1 MTDPRNRPRTPRR
14 GGGPRRPSPNR
25 PRFSGLS
32 KSLALWLLIILL
44 PLTIYQL
51 FMPKEQAIV
60 DIKYSEFVDQ
70 LESDN
75 LATVTITDRQ
85 IRGKLETAAKTTT
98 DQGVRTYD
106 EFRTVLPF
114 EDPDLVRAMQERGVQ
129 VEAREP
135 PINWFTQ
142 IVAWLPWILIIGLWI
157 FFIRQIQG
165 GGSKAFSFGKSKAKL
180 LSADAPKVTFDDVAG
195 ADEAKEELEEII
207 EFLRDPKKFQ
217 RLGGR
222 IPKGVLLLGPPGT
235 GKTLLARAIAG
246 EAGVPFFSM
255 SGSDFVEMFVGVG
268 ASVTGDTPVLVRT
281 AEGIELI
288 PIGEFVDRFYE
299 GDTEGRLVPVF
310 GVETLGYEVCES
322 GFRGRIQGFG
332 GSAWKSLRAVYRHR
346 VEEVFEVEYL
356 GGTLRTTGDHS
367 VFVRSHGGVKPKEVR
382 ALEPGDVLVD
392 LPYKTRLSFNAE
404 AGTEHEIRAHSFGEG
419 IPRSLQIVETNEELE
434 AVAAAHEYV
443 LASEGWMTQQEL
455 GERFGISQMTVSNW
469 QTGKHLPRAISN
481 RYARTEI
488 PTDVDVTAELFR
500 LLGYYTAEGRVNGS
514 VEFCFGAHETDLI
527 DDCARLMQE
536 SFGLEGRRIPT
547 EDNTVR
553 LVYYSATLGRFF
565 ERHCGNGSRRKHVP
579 ELLWTLPA
587 PFFIEYLRGYSR
599 GDGTMTPEGKLVMTS
614 ASQRLIREL
623 AWLCGMHGI
632 KAGLGRGA
640 QIGGRVIKSIPLPP
654 GEYWRLTIGK
664 TSNPFTSSGRRPRS
678 DRQFKKSVVREI
690 RRLPFEGYVYDL
702 CGCENEAFF
711 GGEKPVLLHNSRVRD
726 LFEQGKAHAPCIIFI
741 DEIDAVGRHRGAGLG
756 GGHDERE
763 QTLNQLLVEMDG
775 FESNE
780 GVILIAATNRPDV
793 LDPALLRPGRFDR
806 QVVVDRP
813 DVRGREGIF
822 QVHVRDIPIADDVD
836 LKVLAKGTPG
846 LSGADIE
853 NIVNEAA
860 LLAARRN
867 HDEVSMDD
875 FEMAKD
881 KVMMGAE
888 RKSLV
893 ITENEKRSIAFHE
906 AGHALVR
913 MLTPAADPVHKVTI
927 IPRGRA
933 LGVTHFL
940 PVDERHIY
948 SREWCENQLS
958 ALLGGRAA
966 EVLVLKETTTGAG
979 DDLNRATDLARRMV
993 TKWGMSE
1000 VLGPLTYGDEQEQ
1013 VFLGREIAQHRDYS
1027 EETARLIDSEVKKIV
1042 TFAFDRACSI
1052 LKENDEALHRL
1063 AEALLEREI
1072 LDREEI
1078 AMLLNGEELPAM
1090 EEIEKPAESRP
1101 RKEREAVAEATG
1113 KPGATGKPVPA
1124 VVGEKSLAESAERAN
1139 GRHADEP
1146 SVSREPAA
1154 RAEDGA
1160 PGEA

>member
-1 MTDPRNRPRTPRR
+1 MSDPRNRPRSPRR
-14 GGGPRRPSPNR
+14 AGGPRRPSPNR
-25 PRFSGLS
+25 PRFAGLS

-51 FMPKEQAIV
+51 FMPKQQSIV

-70 LESDN
+70 LDSDN
-75 LATVTITDRQ
+75 VESVTITDRQ
-85 IRGKLETAAKTTT
+85 IRGQLEQPAKTAT
-98 DQGVRTYD
+98 DQGLRSYD

-114 EDPDLVRAMQERGVQ
+114 EDPDLVRNMQERGVE

-142 IVAWLPWILIIGLWI
+142 VVAWLPWILIIGLWI

-235 GKTLLARAIAG
+235 GKTLLARAVAG

-268 ASVTGDTPVLVRT
+268 A
-281 AEGIELI
+281 
-288 PIGEFVDRFYE
+288 
-299 GDTEGRLVPVF
+299 
-310 GVETLGYEVCES
+310 
-322 GFRGRIQGFG
+322 
-332 GSAWKSLRAVYRHR
+332 
-346 VEEVFEVEYL
+346 
-356 GGTLRTTGDHS
+356 
-367 VFVRSHGGVKPKEVR
+367 
-382 ALEPGDVLVD
+382 
-392 LPYKTRLSFNAE
+392 
-404 AGTEHEIRAHSFGEG
+404 
-419 IPRSLQIVETNEELE
+419 
-434 AVAAAHEYV
+434 
-443 LASEGWMTQQEL
+443 
-455 GERFGISQMTVSNW
+455 
-469 QTGKHLPRAISN
+469 
-481 RYARTEI
+481 
-488 PTDVDVTAELFR
+488 
-500 LLGYYTAEGRVNGS
+500 
-514 VEFCFGAHETDLI
+514 
-527 DDCARLMQE
+527 
-536 SFGLEGRRIPT
+536 
-547 EDNTVR
+547 
-553 LVYYSATLGRFF
+553 
-565 ERHCGNGSRRKHVP
+565 
-579 ELLWTLPA
+579 
-587 PFFIEYLRGYSR
+587 
-599 GDGTMTPEGKLVMTS
+599 
-614 ASQRLIREL
+614 
-623 AWLCGMHGI
+623 
-632 KAGLGRGA
+632 
-640 QIGGRVIKSIPLPP
+640 
-654 GEYWRLTIGK
+654 
-664 TSNPFTSSGRRPRS
+664 
-678 DRQFKKSVVREI
+678 
-690 RRLPFEGYVYDL
+690 
-702 CGCENEAFF
+702 
-711 GGEKPVLLHNSRVRD
+711 SRVRD

-822 QVHVRDIPIADDVD
+822 AVHVRDIPVAEDVD

-867 HDEVSMDD
+867 HTEVSMDD

-966 EVLVLKETTTGAG
+966 EVLVLKEMTTGAG

-1027 EETARLIDSEVKKIV
+1027 EETARLIDAEVKKIV
-1042 TFAFDRACSI
+1042 TFAFDRAVSI
-1052 LKENDEALHRL
+1052 LKENDAVLHRL
-1063 AEALLEREI
+1063 ADALLEREI

-1078 AMLLNGEELPAM
+1078 GLILDGRELPDM
-1090 EEIEKPAESRP
+1090 EPSEAEAPADTSATAEPALVGGDRAQAASRMSAPHDEEKR
-1101 RKEREAVAEATG
+1101 REAADRV
-1113 KPGATGKPVPA
+1113 
-1124 VVGEKSLAESAERAN
+1124 N
-1139 GRHADEP
+1139 GRRAAGEP
-1146 SVSREPAA
+1146 SRSTREPAA

>member
-1 MTDPRNRPRTPRR
+1 MTEPRNRPRTPRR
-14 GGGPRRPSPNR
+14 AGGSRRPSPNR

-51 FMPKEQAIV
+51 FMPKEQAAV

-70 LESDN
+70 LDAENVAS
-75 LATVTITDRQ
+75 VTITERQ
-85 IRGKLETAAKTTT
+85 IRGKLEEPAKTATQ
-98 DQGVRTYD
+98 QGVRTYD
-106 EFRTVLPF
+106 EFHTVLPF
-114 EDPDLVRAMQERGVQ
+114 EDPDLVRAMQERGVS

-142 IVAWLPWILIIGLWI
+142 IISWLPWILIIGLWI

-268 ASVTGDTPVLVRT
+268 AS
-281 AEGIELI
+281 
-288 PIGEFVDRFYE
+288 
-299 GDTEGRLVPVF
+299 
-310 GVETLGYEVCES
+310 
-322 GFRGRIQGFG
+322 
-332 GSAWKSLRAVYRHR
+332 
-346 VEEVFEVEYL
+346 
-356 GGTLRTTGDHS
+356 
-367 VFVRSHGGVKPKEVR
+367 
-382 ALEPGDVLVD
+382 
-392 LPYKTRLSFNAE
+392 
-404 AGTEHEIRAHSFGEG
+404 
-419 IPRSLQIVETNEELE
+419 
-434 AVAAAHEYV
+434 
-443 LASEGWMTQQEL
+443 
-455 GERFGISQMTVSNW
+455 
-469 QTGKHLPRAISN
+469 
-481 RYARTEI
+481 
-488 PTDVDVTAELFR
+488 
-500 LLGYYTAEGRVNGS
+500 
-514 VEFCFGAHETDLI
+514 
-527 DDCARLMQE
+527 
-536 SFGLEGRRIPT
+536 
-547 EDNTVR
+547 
-553 LVYYSATLGRFF
+553 
-565 ERHCGNGSRRKHVP
+565 
-579 ELLWTLPA
+579 
-587 PFFIEYLRGYSR
+587 
-599 GDGTMTPEGKLVMTS
+599 
-614 ASQRLIREL
+614 
-623 AWLCGMHGI
+623 
-632 KAGLGRGA
+632 
-640 QIGGRVIKSIPLPP
+640 
-654 GEYWRLTIGK
+654 
-664 TSNPFTSSGRRPRS
+664 
-678 DRQFKKSVVREI
+678 
-690 RRLPFEGYVYDL
+690 
-702 CGCENEAFF
+702 
-711 GGEKPVLLHNSRVRD
+711 RVRD

-822 QVHVRDIPIADDVD
+822 EVHVRDIPVAADVD
-836 LKVLAKGTPG
+836 LKILAKGTPG

-860 LLAARRN
+860 LLAARKN
-867 HDEVSMDD
+867 HTEVSMDD
-875 FEMAKD
+875 FEQAKD

-913 MLTPAADPVHKVTI
+913 MLTPKADPVHKVTI

-948 SREWCENQLS
+948 TREWCEDQLS

-966 EVLVLKETTTGAG
+966 EILVLGESTTGAG
-979 DDLNRATDLARRMV
+979 DDLNRATELARRMV

-1042 TFAFDRACSI
+1042 YQAFDRASSI
-1052 LKENDEALHRL
+1052 LKENEAALHRL
-1063 AEALLEREI
+1063 AAGLLEREI
-1072 LDREEI
+1072 LDRVEI
-1078 AMLLNGEELPAM
+1078 ALILEGKPLPPEETDEA
-1090 EEIEKPAESRP
+1090 EKAEPPKGATVQAPAEP
-1101 RKEREAVAEATG
+1101 APVLAAEDTSE
-1113 KPGATGKPVPA
+1113 PGGP
-1124 VVGEKSLAESAERAN
+1124 SAEKAERTN
-1139 GRHADEP
+1139 GRRAGETTRVP
-1146 SVSREPAA
+1146 EPAA
-1154 RAEDGA
+1154 RAEDSA